1 MDGDPCLPPGLVIG
15 LALPLQVQGPEPQVH
30 VLRPLPVP
38 PPPGLAGQCG
48 DSGVQVGVVPLEG
61 QLERRS
67 VPLQAGDGGVVTVA
81 QAVPLLRRD
90 ALDPRQSLP
99 DGGAVA
105 EYSHR
110 LAGVLY
116 GDAPDGALH
125 PGPDLPQALAAGG
138 DPRGVAVVELEEPL
152 PLRPAHL
159 APGTVLPAAH
169 VDLPQAGICVQ
180 LQSLGHIDGP
190 GGGPGAVQV
199 AGPDRIHRHAG
210 KPRLQGLDLL
220 PAVLRDQG
228 VIPAVDPAVEVPLR
242 LRVADQIDRCHNTT
256 PLFLT
261 RGAPLRSAPGRQ
273 TAPGGRQ
280 WPPSRPVP

>member
-1 MDGDPCLPPGLVIG
+1 M
-15 LALPLQVQGPEPQVH
+15 
-30 VLRPLPVP
+30 
-38 PPPGLAGQCG
+38 
-48 DSGVQVGVVPLEG
+48 
-61 QLERRS
+61 
-67 VPLQAGDGGVVTVA
+67 
-81 QAVPLLRRD
+81 
-90 ALDPRQSLP
+90 
-99 DGGAVA
+99 GGAVA

-190 GGGPGAVQV
+190 GGGRV
-199 AGPDRIHRHAG
+199 RYRS
-210 KPRLQGLDLL
+210 LD
-220 PAVLRDQG
+220 
-228 VIPAVDPAVEVPLR
+228 
-242 LRVADQIDRCHNTT
+242 
-256 PLFLT
+256 
-261 RGAPLRSAPGRQ
+261 Q
-273 TAPGGRQ
+273 TASTGTPENRA
-280 WPPSRPVP
+280 SRALICFQPFSVTRASYQPWIRR